1 MTIYYFGNPLFSL
14 DSMAPKV
21 VETLKEQHAD
31 ISFCHTDPTEQWWQ
45 GERNPILIDTVV
57 GLDTVHLF
65 RSLESFE
72 DMPRRITPH
81 DYDLLMD
88 LSLLLKIKKIESFA
102 LIGLPEK
109 GNITKIIQQVDALIT
124 HMNT

>member
-1 MTIYYFGNPLFSL
+1 MTIYYFGNPLLSC
-14 DSMAPKV
+14 DSMAPKIMDI
-21 VETLKEQHAD
+21 LKKQHTA
-31 ISFCHTDPTEQWWQ
+31 ITFHHTDPTEQWWQ

-65 RSLESFE
+65 HSLDSFE

-88 LSLLLKIKKIESFA
+88 LSLLLKIKKIISFT

-109 GNITKIIQQVDALIT
+109 GNIAKIIQQVSALIT
-124 HMNT
+124 QLNT